1 MNSCFAAAAEVPWLR
16 WNRKKA
22 VRCLCFFG
30 KFKRDEAFLDRYEG
44 YPRLYDK
51 QMMDVELDGKPVS
64 AMVYIMTPGHE
75 FGIPSDY
82 YVDTIW
88 QGYESAGFDT
98 QILEDAVEKAIELT
112 RYQEQQEATEQTSL
126 FGMGGIK

>member
-1 MNSCFAAAAEVPWLR
+1 MVGASQLKDYELLFRGSRGSAVATVEPKEGSTVPVLLW
-16 WNRKKA
+16 KIQE
-22 VRCLCFFG
+22 
-30 KFKRDEAFLDRYEG
+30 RDEAFLDRYEG
-44 YPRLYDK
+44 Y
-51 QMMDVELDGKPVS
+51 
-64 AMVYIMTPGHE
+64 PGHE

-112 RYQEQQEATEQTSL
+112 RHQEQQEATEQTSL

>member
-1 MNSCFAAAAEVPWLR
+1 
-16 WNRKKA
+16 
-22 VRCLCFFG
+22 
-30 KFKRDEAFLDRYEG
+30 
-44 YPRLYDK
+44 
-51 QMMDVELDGKPVS
+51 
-64 AMVYIMTPGHE
+64 MTPGHE

>member
-1 MNSCFAAAAEVPWLR
+1 MVPVLLWR
-16 WNRKKA
+16 IHE
-22 VRCLCFFG
+22 
-30 KFKRDEAFLDRYEG
+30 RDEASLDLYEG

-51 QMMDVELDGKPVS
+51 QMMDVELDGKSVS

-112 RYQEQQEATEQTSL
+112 RHQEQQEATEQTSL